1 MLTKEDIEKAMKKA
15 TIGHRGKWEVV
26 RMLKDPEHYRDRL
39 YKDLLTG
46 EYVSNIHYKEMEK
59 TGKNGK
65 TRHLMSPSLYTRVL
79 QIAWCAAVQPYYK
92 QHDPM
97 DGLNCKVGCGI
108 TAPTRKRGVVKRMKH
123 ILYDRRDLQYGLVID
138 QRKCYDH
145 IKKSVFRRKLSR
157 AVKDKWLVE
166 FGCNIVLT
174 PEGRLPIGTPSSPLA
189 HHIVMLYMDC
199 MIRSLAPIQVRYA
212 DNVFLASSS
221 KEELQRAKWRIKN
234 WWWYD
239 LGVRAKRQDTR
250 IFPLSLPFDFCGYVF
265 HRNED
270 KKVSDHDKGYTTI
283 RRSIAKRIRHCKN
296 NASYASY
303 FGIMKHADSYRLMQE
318 TEQNMKLHEL
328 SSRIRI
334 DRKMDAQRI
343 EVRELADSGVV
354 FAIYDYELR
363 RDKDGKANWIKCLIG
378 IQEVVDGQPTGKVL
392 AREFHGNYSCLIE
405 AIESWEKEFGRSA
418 MLPIED
424 VTIENQC
431 GYIFRGST
439 NQLKYIEYDYQQS
452 DCSDINR

>member
-26 RMLKDPEHYRDRL
+26 RMQKNPDEYRDRL
-39 YKDLLTG
+39 YNDLLTG

-123 ILYDRRDLQYGLVID
+123 ILYDRRDLQYGLMID

-157 AVKDKWLVE
+157 VVKDKWLVE
-166 FGCNIVLT
+166 FGCNIVFT

-189 HHIVMLYMDC
+189 HHIVMLDMDC

-239 LGVRAKRQDTR
+239 LGIRAKRQDTR
-250 IFPLSLPFDFCGYVF
+250 IFPISECVDFCGYVV
-265 HRNED
+265 HRNESAG
-270 KKVSDHDKGYTTI
+270 VCSHNKGYTTL
-283 RRSIAKRIRHCKN
+283 RRSTATRARHCKN
-296 NASYASY
+296 DKSWASY
-303 FGIMKHADSYRLMQE
+303 FGLMQHADAFNLLTN
-318 TEQNMKLHEL
+318 TEKKMKLKEL
-328 SSRIRI
+328 SQRIKI
-334 DRKMDAQRI
+334 NRKMDARKI
-343 EVRELADSGVV
+343 DVRELADNQTV
-354 FAIYDYELR
+354 FTIYDYEIR
-363 RDKDGKANWIKCLIG
+363 RDKDGRANWLKCLIG
-378 IQEVVDGQPTGKVL
+378 FNEVIDGVETGKIA
-392 AREFHGNYSCLIE
+392 AREFHGNYSCLVE
-405 AIESWEKEFGRSA
+405 AMELWENTFGRDQ
-418 MLPIED
+418 MLPIEE
-424 VTIENQC
+424 VTLENQC
-431 GYIFRGST
+431 GYIFTNST
-439 NQLKYIEYDYQQS
+439 NQIKYIDNDYRQS
-452 DCSDINR
+452 DCA